1 MIIGSSNSLTY
12 KHPNSWLH
20 SMLWWRTRHQEV
32 DYELQY
38 KFYGVRLFEFK
49 LYVNKNKRIVV
60 RSGNAIYSIFSFY
73 EILDFFN
80 KMGDVTLLI
89 TFNETLDDKVLD
101 YNNSKEKKFVETC
114 NVIQTIY
121 KDIRLCGGYREFDKK
136 VLYEFDWEK
145 KNGMPNIMAPDNW
158 SRTYRFIQK
167 WCPFLVKRFNK
178 YYIKR
183 YNNFNGFLLLS
194 YVNRR

>member
-1 MIIGSSNSLTY
+1 MLLGSTNSLTY
-12 KHPNSWLH
+12 TRPSNWWHN
-20 SMLWWRTRHQEV
+20 MLWWRTRRQEV

-38 KFYGVRLFEFK
+38 RFYGVRLFEFK

-89 TFNETLDDKVLD
+89 TLNETYDEYMSD
-101 YNNSKEKKFVETC
+101 YNYAIEKKFIESC
-114 NVIQTIY
+114 RIMETIY
-121 KDIRLCGGYREFDKK
+121 KDIMFCGGYREYDEKQ
-136 VLYEFDWEK
+136 LYEFEWEK
-145 KNGMPNIMAPDNW
+145 KNSMPNILAPDDW
-158 SRTYRFIQK
+158 SVAYRFVQK
-167 WCPFLVKRFNK
+167 WCPFLVKKFNK
-178 YYIKR
+178 YYIEK
-183 YNNFNGFLLLS
+183 YDNFKGFLMLS